1 MTVTLDSLKKTIG
14 KKKLKSLAFAW
25 LADLERDA
33 GDLETAL
40 ERVDGS
46 ITLYPKEVPARL
58 VRTKI
63 LFQKGDFEACIQECE
78 DVLRIDPFCLSAQK
92 RMGDAYDQLGNETER
107 NKCYRKV
114 HDMDPLDAFWKEEYD
129 VAAAAAAG
137 AALSEADLSMPDM
150 TMPADSAEDSFDLG
164 SIGGEGSFI
173 EKTPEDWK
181 APEEKGPA
189 FSSGFDT
196 DFNTPDA
203 AALEAAGL
211 ASPSAKT
218 DDDPFA
224 SLSSLLPSENAEDSA
239 TMDNLQASLESA
251 LSEASSES
259 APAQESFP
267 ADDELSGSDVG
278 SALSD
283 FFGSEDDE
291 LEPEAPQSP
300 FAHLNVPETLDEEPA
315 AATNA
320 DKVFGSA
327 EQEKPQSVDSAFDDI
342 FGEDELPEEKTAEP
356 AVEDKPQSVDNAFD
370 DIFGED
376 ELPEEKPVEP
386 APVAEEKPQSVNSAF
401 DDIFGEDELP
411 EEKPAET
418 VMDAGAEDLTAEES
432 VVGEPAVEET
442 AKDDF
447 TDDFALDT
455 PEKDSTADDSFAM
468 EEEAPKAE
476 EPASELDGAFDS
488 IFGSESDDLKS
499 EEDTGAAVEE
509 SAIPETEEKS
519 DLDKSF
525 DALFGEDDAPV
536 EIPTAKP
543 VTEEVGSVEE
553 EVSGAFKGLFA
564 DDDDLP
570 EESAPSN
577 KGVDFLMSGDSD
589 DQVSEG
595 LLKDP
600 TASLGGDDS
609 LDDSLNT
616 RTLAEIYFE
625 QGLYGKALEIY
636 QDLARKE
643 PENEDIT
650 NRLAEVK
657 RIAEEKFGGNLDG

>member
-25 LADLERDA
+25 LADLERAA

-58 VRTKI
+58 VRTMI

-92 RMGDAYDQLGNETER
+92 RMGDAYDQLGNEAER

-114 HDMDPLDAFWKEEYD
+114 HDMDPLDTFWKDEYD
-129 VAAAAAAG
+129 VAAVAAG
-137 AALSEADLSMPDM
+137 AAALSDADLSMPDV
-150 TMPADSAEDSFDLG
+150 DFSSGSAEGGLDLG
-164 SIGGEGSFI
+164 SLGGGDGSFI

-181 APEEKGPA
+181 APEEKTPA
-189 FSSGFDT
+189 FGSGFDT

-211 ASPSAKT
+211 ASPSAKA

-224 SLSSLLPSENAEDSA
+224 SLSSLLPSENTEDSA
-239 TMDNLQASLESA
+239 TMDSLQASLESA

-259 APAQESFP
+259 SASQDSFS

-283 FFGSEDDE
+283 FFGSDDDE

-320 DKVFGSA
+320 DKVFGSV
-327 EQEKPQSVDSAFDDI
+327 EPDKPQSVDSAFDDI
-342 FGEDELPEEKTAEP
+342 FGADELPEEKSVEP

-376 ELPEEKPVEP
+376 ELPEEKPAEAAP
-386 APVAEEKPQSVNSAF
+386 AAEDKPQSVDNAF

-411 EEKPAET
+411 EEKPAEPAQT
-418 VMDAGAEDLTAEES
+418 ESLEEPLES
-432 VVGEPAVEET
+432 LEEPAVEDVTFEAPAVEEPVAEEPVAEESLT
-442 AKDDF
+442 
-447 TDDFALDT
+447 L
-455 PEKDSTADDSFAM
+455 
-468 EEEAPKAE
+468 EEETPKAE
-476 EPASELDGAFDS
+476 ESTSELDGAFGS
-488 IFGSESDDLKS
+488 LFGSESDDELKS

-509 SAIPETEEKS
+509 TVVPEVEEKS

-525 DALFGEDDAPV
+525 DSLFGDDDAPV
-536 EIPTAKP
+536 EIPAAKP
-543 VTEEVGSVEE
+543 VADVESVED

-600 TASLGGDDS
+600 TASLGSDDS

-643 PENEDIT
+643 PENEDIA

>member
-25 LADLERDA
+25 LADLEREA

-92 RMGDAYDQLGNETER
+92 RMGDAYDQLGNESER

-114 HDMDPLDAFWKEEYD
+114 HDMDPLDTFWKEEYD
-129 VAAAAAAG
+129 VAAAAAGA
-137 AALSEADLSMPDM
+137 AALSEMDLSMPDM

-181 APEEKGPA
+181 APEEKTPA
-189 FSSGFDT
+189 FGSGFDT

-211 ASPSAKT
+211 ANSSTNAE
-218 DDDPFA
+218 DDPFA

-239 TMDNLQASLESA
+239 AMDNLQASLESA
-251 LSEASSES
+251 LSEASSELA
-259 APAQESFP
+259 APQENFP

-283 FFGSEDDE
+283 FFGSDDDE

-315 AATNA
+315 AVSNA

-327 EQEKPQSVDSAFDDI
+327 EPDKPQSVDSAFDDI
-342 FGEDELPEEKTAEP
+342 FGADELPEEKSAEP

-376 ELPEEKPVEP
+376 ELPEEKPAEP
-386 APVAEEKPQSVNSAF
+386 APAAEDKPQSVDNAF

-411 EEKPAET
+411 EEKPAEPAQT
-418 VMDAGAEDLTAEES
+418 ESLEEPLES
-432 VVGEPAVEET
+432 LEEPAVEDVAFEAPAVEEPVAEEPVAEESLT
-442 AKDDF
+442 
-447 TDDFALDT
+447 L
-455 PEKDSTADDSFAM
+455 
-468 EEEAPKAE
+468 EEETPKAE
-476 EPASELDGAFDS
+476 ESTSELDGAFGS
-488 IFGSESDDLKS
+488 LFGSESDDELKS

-509 SAIPETEEKS
+509 TVVPEVEEKS

-525 DALFGEDDAPV
+525 DSLFGDDDAPV
-536 EIPTAKP
+536 EIPAAKP
-543 VTEEVGSVEE
+543 VADVESVED

-600 TASLGGDDS
+600 TASLGSDDS

>member
-1 MTVTLDSLKKTIG
+1 M
-14 KKKLKSLAFAW
+14 
-25 LADLERDA
+25 
-33 GDLETAL
+33 
-40 ERVDGS
+40 
-46 ITLYPKEVPARL
+46 
-58 VRTKI
+58 
-63 LFQKGDFEACIQECE
+63 
-78 DVLRIDPFCLSAQK
+78 
-92 RMGDAYDQLGNETER
+92 
-107 NKCYRKV
+107 
-114 HDMDPLDAFWKEEYD
+114 
-129 VAAAAAAG
+129 
-137 AALSEADLSMPDM
+137 
-150 TMPADSAEDSFDLG
+150 
-164 SIGGEGSFI
+164 
-173 EKTPEDWK
+173 
-181 APEEKGPA
+181 
-189 FSSGFDT
+189 
-196 DFNTPDA
+196 
-203 AALEAAGL
+203 
-211 ASPSAKT
+211 
-218 DDDPFA
+218 
-224 SLSSLLPSENAEDSA
+224 
-239 TMDNLQASLESA
+239 
-251 LSEASSES
+251 
-259 APAQESFP
+259 
-267 ADDELSGSDVG
+267 
-278 SALSD
+278 
-283 FFGSEDDE
+283 
-291 LEPEAPQSP
+291 
-300 FAHLNVPETLDEEPA
+300 
-315 AATNA
+315 
-320 DKVFGSA
+320 
-327 EQEKPQSVDSAFDDI
+327 
-342 FGEDELPEEKTAEP
+342 
-356 AVEDKPQSVDNAFD
+356 
-370 DIFGED
+370 
-376 ELPEEKPVEP
+376 
-386 APVAEEKPQSVNSAF
+386 NSAF

-432 VVGEPAVEET
+432 VVEEPAVEET

-447 TDDFALDT
+447 TDDFALDV
-455 PEKDSTADDSFAM
+455 PEKDSAADDSFAM

-509 SAIPETEEKS
+509 AAIPETEEKS

-536 EIPTAKP
+536 EIPAAKP
-543 VTEEVGSVEE
+543 VADVESVED

-570 EESAPSN
+570 EESTPSN

-600 TASLGGDDS
+600 TASLGSDDS